1 MLIRKTL
8 MASCAFTFALLA
20 SIGFSSQKVEA
31 AGIEK
36 KRVVKKGESL
46 HSLAKEYG
54 TSAELWKK
62 ANGLKSD
69 QLHVG
74 QTLGIVFPYKVTSGD
89 QISYLADKYDTTVDA
104 IKTLNGMSEDELQTG
119 DTINIPT
126 SISSISSSERV
137 SEKPK
142 KKQVDK
148 QQSKSEKKKAV
159 KESSSTKEIAGHKVK
174 QKLNMVATAYGIAGN
189 EQWGNKTAMG
199 TICREGVIAVDP
211 RVIPLGTKVFVTGY
225 NSPHLPK
232 GGFVAV
238 AEDTGGA
245 IKGNRIDIFIDAPES
260 EISNFGIQNVKIY
273 ILEK

>member
-8 MASCAFTFALLA
+8 MASCAFAFGLLA
-20 SIGFSSQKVEA
+20 SVGFSSQKVEA
-31 AGIEK
+31 AGFEK
-36 KRVVKKGESL
+36 KRVVKKGETL
-46 HSLAKEYG
+46 HSLANQYG
-54 TSAELWKK
+54 ASAGLWKK

-69 QLHVG
+69 QLQVG

-89 QISYLADKYDTTVDA
+89 KIRYLADKYDTTVDA
-104 IKTLNGMSEDELQTG
+104 IKTLNGMTDNDLHAG
-119 DTINIPT
+119 DNINIPS
-126 SISSISSSERV
+126 SISSISSSEKV
-137 SEKPK
+137 NEQPK
-142 KKQVDK
+142 KKEANK
-148 QQSKSEKKKAV
+148 QQSKAKKKKIV
-159 KESSSTKEIAGHKVK
+159 KKSSGTKQIAGLKVK
-174 QKLNMVATAYGIAGN
+174 QKMDMIATAYGIAGN

-211 RVIPLGTKVFVTGY
+211 RIIPLGTKVYVTGY